1 MCCEDTSYILVKI
14 CDLLIKRVEIDE
26 KYMSKCILLARNN
39 KSKYYPNPSVGCL
52 IVKNNHVIS
61 EGVTSNYGGNHA
73 EVNTINNVKNKQD
86 LKGSTLYVT
95 LEPCSHYGKTPP
107 CVELISKYEISHV
120 VIGTIDISS
129 KVNGNGIK
137 FLKNK
142 DIKVTVGI
150 LEKECKNLHR
160 NFLHFNS
167 HKRPYIILK
176 WAQTLD
182 NFIAPTNKSDSKPF
196 WISSI
201 KSRKLVHKWRS
212 EEHAILIGYN
222 TALSDNPSL
231 TVRHVKG
238 NNPIR
243 IILDD
248 KNSLDK
254 DLNVFNGESETLVIE
269 NFLKENNLGNYICE
283 FLHKNKIQSIII
295 EGGKKTLDL
304 FIKNNIWDEAR
315 IFTNDIKLINGVPSP
330 KIEGAIKSKYKIGE
344 DELKIIYP
352 KRFYLK

>member
-1 MCCEDTSYILVKI
+1 
-14 CDLLIKRVEIDE
+14 
-26 KYMSKCILLARNN
+26 MSRCILLARNN
-39 KSKYYPNPSVGCL
+39 KSKYYPNPSVGCI

-86 LKGSTLYVT
+86 LKDSTLYVT

-142 DIKVTVGI
+142 GIKVTVGI
-150 LEKECKNLHR
+150 LEKECINLHR
-160 NFLHFNS
+160 NFLHFNT

-182 NFIAPTNKSDSKPF
+182 NFIAPLNKSDSKPF
-196 WISSI
+196 WISCI
-201 KSRKLVHKWRS
+201 ESRQLVHKWRS
-212 EEHAILIGYN
+212 EEHAILVGYN
-222 TALSDNPSL
+222 TVISDNPTL

-238 NNPIR
+238 NNPVR
-243 IILDD
+243 IIIDD

-254 DLNVFNGESETLVIE
+254 NLNVFNDEAETLVIKKKF
-269 NFLKENNLGNYICE
+269 NENNLEKFICE
-283 FLHKNKIQSIII
+283 FLYKNKIQSVII

-304 FIKNNIWDEAR
+304 FINNNIWDEAR
-315 IFTNDIKLINGVPSP
+315 IFTNGIKLNNGVSSP
-330 KIEGAIKSKYKIGE
+330 KIEGETKSKYKIGD

-352 KRFYLK
+352 KQFYLK

>member
-14 CDLLIKRVEIDE
+14 CDLFMKRFEEHE
-26 KYMSKCILLARNN
+26 KYMSRCVHLARNN

-52 IVKNNHVIS
+52 IIKNNLIIS
-61 EGVTSNYGGNHA
+61 EGVTSDYGGNHA
-73 EVNTINNVKNKQD
+73 EVNTINNVENKHD

-107 CVELISKYEISHV
+107 CVELISKCEISHV

-142 DIKVTVGI
+142 SIKVTVGV

-167 HKRPYIILK
+167 HKRPYVILK

-182 NFIAPTNKSDSKPF
+182 NFIAPQNKSENKPF
-196 WISSI
+196 WISCI
-201 KSRKLVHKWRS
+201 ESRQLVHKWRS

-222 TALSDNPSL
+222 TVISDNPLL

-238 NNPIR
+238 NNPLR

-254 DLNVFNGESETLVIE
+254 NFNVFNNESETLVID
-269 NFLKENNLGNYICE
+269 NFFKENNLEKFITEVLY
-283 FLHKNKIQSIII
+283 KNKIQSIII

-315 IFTNDIKLINGVPSP
+315 IFTNDLKLNNGLPSP
-330 KIEGAIKSKYKIGE
+330 KIEGLIKSKNKVGK

-352 KRFYLK
+352 K